1 MHEQERAQLILK
13 LTRER
18 LVVPVRELIA
28 RTGVSSATIRRD
40 LTELAEAGLIRRVHG
55 GVQALESASPRSAA
69 MPGVEGAGALN
80 YERKRAIARAAVD
93 LCEDDESIIIHA
105 GSTTY
110 QMVAP
115 LAQRRLH
122 ILTNSFPIASAL
134 LAARTESRIVLPGG
148 EICPE
153 QGIVLSPFEE
163 DAIQHY
169 AASKLFMSCFSLT
182 SMGVIEDDPLMARAE
197 AKLLKRA
204 QDLILLVDGSKF
216 ETRGSISVCPLTR
229 VKLVIT
235 DAGAPPAALE
245 NLRAA
250 GGRGADRRPI
260 APRRCREGK
269 CHAHRADDRSSQ

>member
-13 LTRER
+13 LTQER

-40 LTELAEAGLIRRVHG
+40 LTELADAGLIKRVHG
-55 GVQALESASPRSAA
+55 GVQALDPAA
-69 MPGVEGAGALN
+69 PHSLARKDFEANHTLN
-80 YERKRAIARAAVD
+80 HERKCAIAQAAVD
-93 LCEDDESIIIHA
+93 LCEDGESIIISA

-110 QMVAP
+110 QMVEP
-115 LAQRRLH
+115 LAPRRLH

-134 LAARTESRIVLPGG
+134 LAANTASRIVLPGG
-148 EICPE
+148 EIYPE
-153 QGIVLSPFEE
+153 QGIVLSPFED

-169 AASKLFMSCFSLT
+169 TASKIFMSCFSLT
-182 SMGVIEDDPLMARAE
+182 PMGVIAGDPLIARAQ

-216 ETRGSISVCPLTR
+216 ETRGSISVCPLAR

-235 DAGAPPAALE
+235 DASAPAAAL
-245 NLRAA
+245 NSLRAA
-250 GGRGADRRPI
+250 GVDVRIVAL
-260 APRRCREGK
+260 
-269 CHAHRADDRSSQ
+269 

>member
-13 LTRER
+13 LTQER

-55 GVQALESASPRSAA
+55 GVQALEPSAPAPAA
-69 MPGVEGAGALN
+69 KNFDLGPSLN
-80 YERKRAIARAAVD
+80 YERKCAIARAAVE
-93 LCEDDESIIIHA
+93 LCADGDSIIVNA

-115 LAQRRLH
+115 LSARRLH

-134 LAARTESRIVLPGG
+134 LAASSESRIVMPGG
-148 EICPE
+148 EIYPE
-153 QGIVLSPFEE
+153 QGIVLSPFED
-163 DAIQHY
+163 DALQHY
-169 AASKLFMSCFSLT
+169 TASKIFMSCYSLT
-182 SMGVIEDDPLMARAE
+182 PMGVIQGDPLMARAD

-216 ETRGSISVCPLTR
+216 EARGSISVCPLAR
-229 VKLVIT
+229 IKLVIT
-235 DAGAPPAALE
+235 DDSAPPAALDS
-245 NLRAA
+245 LRAA
-250 GGRGADRRPI
+250 GVGVQVVSP
-260 APRRCREGK
+260 
-269 CHAHRADDRSSQ
+269 

>member
-1 MHEQERAQLILK
+1 MHERERVQLILK

-40 LTELAEAGLIRRVHG
+40 LTELADAGLIKRVHG
-55 GVQALESASPRSAA
+55 GVQALDLAAPRSLAR
-69 MPGVEGAGALN
+69 EGFDADRTPN
-80 YERKRAIARAAVD
+80 QERKCAIAQAAVD
-93 LCEDDESIIIHA
+93 LCENGESIIISA

-110 QMVAP
+110 QMVEP
-115 LAQRRLH
+115 LAPRRLH

-134 LAARTESRIVLPGG
+134 LAANTESRVVVPGG
-148 EICPE
+148 EIYPE
-153 QGIVLSPFEE
+153 QGIVLSPFED

-169 AASKLFMSCFSLT
+169 TASKIFMSCFSL
-182 SMGVIEDDPLMARAE
+182 SPMGVIEGDPLIARAE

-216 ETRGSISVCPLTR
+216 ETRGSISVCPLAR

-235 DAGAPPAALE
+235 DDSAPAAALDS
-245 NLRAA
+245 LRAA
-250 GGRGADRRPI
+250 GVDVRIVAL
-260 APRRCREGK
+260 
-269 CHAHRADDRSSQ
+269 